1 MTEYANAD
9 TGRSSTFGQSL
20 MNFINNR
27 MPYQGYA
34 AIDTISKL
42 NPKFKEFQ
50 GTGSKRAEALAR
62 HSISSSTIFNNTD
75 PAGVIGLDNNF
86 TKFMY
91 ASIQHDKLARL
102 RDYRV
107 MAAFSEVADALDEI
121 CDECINRDDNNKIVL
136 LELNDMKLRDDEKQ
150 NLEDEFQKY
159 ITYFDLNRRGFE
171 LFRSLLIDGE
181 IYFEHV
187 IHKEYTDE
195 GILGVVTVPTEFID
209 PIYGNVQNMI
219 VKGYLLRKPVFDPNN
234 PNKIVRYEMIPMDV
248 NQITY
253 INSGIWNENK
263 TMRLPF
269 IENARR
275 AYRQLSLIEDAVVI
289 YRLARAPSRLVFNV
303 DVGAMPPPKAE
314 AYLKRLMQQYWS
326 TKTFDVDQGNTV
338 KKFNPQSILDNF
350 WFAKRTGSDGTSVQ
364 QLEGA
369 NSAWGM
375 EEMLYFVKK
384 LYKSLKVP
392 VTRLNPDDAYTP
404 DMNIL
409 REELKFAKF
418 IVRVQQHFAEGL
430 KNGFIT
436 HLKLR
441 KLWDKYELKEQNISF
456 IFNVPTNFYEMRE
469 AQKLELKVK
478 AFNDLTAGDSVSKT
492 YAQKNYLNWSDIEIK
507 ANREFLRKDSE
518 LRWELEQI
526 AANGPNWRDVY
537 AAGVQQP
544 GAEGGVPGGL
554 GGGGGG
560 GAVPAG
566 TPPAFGPAPG
576 GEAPIAPETAGA
588 PEAGAPA
595 ATGAAPIATQ

>member
-544 GAEGGVPGGL
+544 GAEGGVPGEL
-554 GGGGGG
+554 GGGG

-576 GEAPIAPETAGA
+576 GEAPVAPETAGA